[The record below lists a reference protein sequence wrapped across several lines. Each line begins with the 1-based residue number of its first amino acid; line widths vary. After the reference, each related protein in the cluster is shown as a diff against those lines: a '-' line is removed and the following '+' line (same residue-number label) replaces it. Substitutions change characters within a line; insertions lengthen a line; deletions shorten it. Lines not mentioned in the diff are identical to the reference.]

1 MKRILVSQN
10 ENNNGT
16 DYIVI
21 DGKLENSDE
30 VIRQVSKK
38 IFSTDNWRRIHK
50 DDFLEMKKNGNELL
64 LKSYYKDK
72 DIAGRSIYYLY
83 MVENND
89 DIDSVLHFLE
99 KDSEVINRNIDKE
112 RTLQIVEHIKSDNKL
127 RNIIIYTLLVIIALS
142 SVVVL
147 LTKIFTNE

>member
-21 DGKLENSDE
+21 DGKLENSEE

-50 DDFLEMKKNGNELL
+50 DDFLEVKKNGNELL
-64 LKSYYKDK
+64 LKSYYEDK

-83 MVENND
+83 VIENDDD
-89 DIDSVLHFLE
+89 DIDAVLGFLE
-99 KDSEVINRNIDKE
+99 KDSEVINRTLDKE
-112 RTLQIVEHIKSDNKL
+112 RTLQTIKSIKSDKKL
-127 RNIIIYTLLVIIALS
+127 KSKITYFILAVIALS
-142 SVVVL
+142 AIIL

>member
-30 VIRQVSKK
+30 VMHQVSKK

-50 DDFLEMKKNGNELL
+50 DDFLEIKKNGNELL

-72 DIAGRSIYYLY
+72 DVAGRAIYYLY
-83 MVENND
+83 MKWWVTPIQNPAT
-89 DIDSVLHFLE
+89 S
-99 KDSEVINRNIDKE
+99 K
-112 RTLQIVEHIKSDNKL
+112 
-127 RNIIIYTLLVIIALS
+127 A
-142 SVVVL
+142 
-147 LTKIFTNE
+147 